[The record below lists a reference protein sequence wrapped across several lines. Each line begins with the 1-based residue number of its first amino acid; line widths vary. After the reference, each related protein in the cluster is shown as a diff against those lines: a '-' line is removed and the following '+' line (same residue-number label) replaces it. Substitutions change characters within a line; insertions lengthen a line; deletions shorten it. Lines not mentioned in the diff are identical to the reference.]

1 MCGTYP
7 SNLFHISR
15 RIIVASSTDGTQIT
29 SKGGG
34 TTRHTQNIAPML
46 KGDTHTLGHLGWT
59 IYPKH
64 GDTRLLH

>member
-29 SKGGG
+29 SKGGD
-34 TTRHTQNIAPML
+34 TTRHTQNMAPML
-46 KGDTHTLGHLGWT
+46 KGDTHITRALGLDY
-59 IYPKH
+59 IPKTW
-64 GDTRLLH
+64 GY